1 MITTPPEDC
10 NASSRASSVTV
21 NGDPVDDGDTS
32 SVTAQETSPSASE
45 ESVTV
50 IGDSPS
56 EASFEASH
64 ASGSQDQAPDF
75 NPSLK
80 VSILVCRIESV
91 SIDSLRL
98 CRGSAKKETESRIQR
113 LTRKNKLTGRQFVA
127 QALQLEE

>member
-1 MITTPPEDC
+1 MPPEDC
-10 NASSRASSVTV
+10 DASSRASSVTV
-21 NGDPVDDGDTS
+21 NGDPVDVNDAS
-32 SVTAQETSPSASE
+32 SVTAQETSPPGSQG
-45 ESVTV
+45 SVTV
-50 IGDSPS
+50 REDSPS
-56 EASFEASH
+56 DVSLEGAH
-64 ASGSQDQAPDF
+64 AVRSQDQASEF

-91 SIDSLRL
+91 SIDSLRS